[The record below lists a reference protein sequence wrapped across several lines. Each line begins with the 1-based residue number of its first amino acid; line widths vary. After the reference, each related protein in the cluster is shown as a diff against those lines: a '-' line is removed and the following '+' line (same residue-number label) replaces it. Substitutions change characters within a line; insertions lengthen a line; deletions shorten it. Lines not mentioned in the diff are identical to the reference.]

1 MKAYEQHGYKVSR
14 CTPHHA
20 GVTKAWA
27 DIYRYVA
34 STAWGKAADLQDLA
48 ARSNWPIYKKPE
60 HAFSRKAASASNGK
74 ELGDHEGSSPIT
86 PVRAESPGRF
96 RSQARSG
103 TPDVIGRVAS
113 TASVAEIRR
122 TASAASQ
129 RGPSTTEFRVSQR
142 RTKPDSPPRG
152 SASPTRRTSSSFAT
166 R

>member
-60 HAFSRKAASASNGK
+60 HAFSRKAASANGK
-74 ELGDHEGSSPIT
+74 ELGDHEGSSSMT

-122 TASAASQ
+122 TPSTASQ
-129 RGPSTTEFRVSQR
+129 RGPSTTEFRLSQR
-142 RTKPDSPPRG
+142 RMKPASPPRR
-152 SASPTRRTSSSFAT
+152 SASPTRGTSSFAT